1 MLTQLPARRCWIN
14 AAKRRLCVWPN
25 SSSTQSPLV
34 SSINSKSTPDFSDRT
49 TRSVVLSNHSTGS
62 GGEERTSGLRPETLT
77 STAHGIFSLG
87 LLLQTDIRKSSNRDV
102 SKSHSVRTRVRI
114 FSHPTF
120 QRARGVRGPSR
131 NVKGRRR
138 QRHKT
143 YHQKNHQG
151 LKFRHAFPL
160 RRPGTSGI
168 GCVGPA
174 ATSNSGLAAR
184 S

>member
-114 FSHPTF
+114 FSQSNF
-120 QRARGVRGPSR
+120 SAG
-131 NVKGRRR
+131 K
-138 QRHKT
+138 
-143 YHQKNHQG
+143 
-151 LKFRHAFPL
+151 
-160 RRPGTSGI
+160 RRPRT
-168 GCVGPA
+168 
-174 ATSNSGLAAR
+174 LAQRKRPPTTKAQDLSPEESSR
-184 S
+184 VKVPTRIPSASAGHLWHWVRWTRGDIQ